1 MPKNQDSTAGTKFS
15 INASDNSTPSLA
27 HRIKNILAGTPATAQ
42 AREQYRRKM
51 ARMIEDALGVK
62 IRTGKLDVGR
72 PENGTVV
79 YKEKDKVIRSLHA
92 YDWENILPVASGL
105 MAERLGIVGKA
116 ADTTAAMRNYIS
128 TWILTGAP
136 NNTSVEADTFHRA
149 MQDPHFADKMLGLR
163 EQFQD
168 WADKSAQEQMRQ
180 SVQWSKEKSST
191 WKERKNLLY
200 EELVEELAPVEDLV
214 QQYEKETGEKLEASL
229 NPMTAFRLL
238 RGAHGRAITMIEGV
252 GQAAVD
258 GLKANFPNI
267 NFDGFKTLHTILND
281 IGALQ
286 NQEKQ
291 QDFATYCIA
300 KHILDMHHKNRQNRL
315 EQDKLEYQ
323 VEGMREQV
331 KEDTQ
336 KAKEMKEQLA
346 LYQGE
351 MKELRRLERRIE
363 SNKNKIKEAEKRIES
378 LKNSIYETPEAFT
391 EENCEKYIRD
401 GKEKYDQAQRDL
413 VHFSNTTAAILADSG
428 VISNK
433 RYQELLKSWPN
444 YVPLFRVFEENKD
457 IDFGDSMKKIK
468 GSMRDIVNPL
478 ESIVHNTVEFV
489 KKAEKNKAKSLLA
502 DFARCDGTGWLVEE
516 VDNNSPNTETV
527 ITFYEN
533 GQRKYLETDP
543 SIVKAVNNMDR
554 RNSNAVLK
562 FLHAITS
569 VARACFTMAS
579 PEFAFRNIFRD
590 YADAFV
596 YNKFGYISPVDLA
609 RGFWHAFRR
618 DKVYY
623 EWLSSGAA
631 QASAVSL
638 DRNYTQEMIDKL
650 GKTWKR
656 RLASK
661 QFFPALLEALQKAG
675 EYSEYATRIA
685 MYEKA
690 KAGLNKGRTRQDA
703 MNALI
708 GAAFESRDLMDFARH
723 GKAGAF
729 WNKLVP
735 FANASIQG
743 MNKFYRTFDW
753 RNGNKKEVVRA
764 SARLL
769 LSGCLLPALL
779 FLMHHDDDW
788 FKELPDWVK
797 ETHWVFKVG
806 DTIIRIPKGSDVGVR
821 FLSNAVEKGMAE
833 AFNHD
838 RVKATEYFMPLY
850 DSLPN
855 FLPIAI
861 LPLLEASLNR
871 STFTGRN
878 IVPQY
883 QEKFTPKM
891 QYGPYTTGMAKF
903 LGEKLGVAPSKID
916 HVIAGYT
923 GSIGMAPW
931 KFLDVFAGDR
941 QLDTSI
947 TEMPL
952 TRALTY
958 MPYKNPKSVQ
968 KYYEALDE
976 QTKLE
981 NEFKMTHKRPEGF
994 DPALLQRLKD
1004 SKKQMT
1010 VLSKQERDL
1019 INNPNLTMEERK
1031 RRQFVIQQRRIRLV
1045 ERIMK

>member
-1 MPKNQDSTAGTKFS
+1 M
-15 INASDNSTPSLA
+15 
-27 HRIKNILAGTPATAQ
+27 
-42 AREQYRRKM
+42 
-51 ARMIEDALGVK
+51 
-62 IRTGKLDVGR
+62 
-72 PENGTVV
+72 
-79 YKEKDKVIRSLHA
+79 
-92 YDWENILPVASGL
+92 
-105 MAERLGIVGKA
+105 
-116 ADTTAAMRNYIS
+116 
-128 TWILTGAP
+128 
-136 NNTSVEADTFHRA
+136 
-149 MQDPHFADKMLGLR
+149 
-163 EQFQD
+163 
-168 WADKSAQEQMRQ
+168 
-180 SVQWSKEKSST
+180 
-191 WKERKNLLY
+191 
-200 EELVEELAPVEDLV
+200 
-214 QQYEKETGEKLEASL
+214 
-229 NPMTAFRLL
+229 
-238 RGAHGRAITMIEGV
+238 
-252 GQAAVD
+252 
-258 GLKANFPNI
+258 
-267 NFDGFKTLHTILND
+267 
-281 IGALQ
+281 
-286 NQEKQ
+286 
-291 QDFATYCIA
+291 
-300 KHILDMHHKNRQNRL
+300 
-315 EQDKLEYQ
+315 
-323 VEGMREQV
+323 
-331 KEDTQ
+331 
-336 KAKEMKEQLA
+336 
-346 LYQGE
+346 
-351 MKELRRLERRIE
+351 
-363 SNKNKIKEAEKRIES
+363 
-378 LKNSIYETPEAFT
+378 
-391 EENCEKYIRD
+391 
-401 GKEKYDQAQRDL
+401 
-413 VHFSNTTAAILADSG
+413 
-428 VISNK
+428 ISNK
-433 RYQELLKSWPN
+433 RYQELLQSWPN

-457 IDFGDSMKKIK
+457 IDFGDSMKRIA
-468 GSMRDIVNPL
+468 GSMRDFVNPL

-502 DFARCDGTGWLVEE
+502 DFARCDGIGRLLIEE

-590 YADAFV
+590 YADAAV
-596 YNKFGYISPVDLA
+596 YNKFGFISPMDLA
-609 RGFWHAFRR
+609 RGFMHAFRR
-618 DKVYY
+618 DNVYY

-661 QFFPALLEALQKAG
+661 QFFPALLEALQKAS

-708 GAAFESRDLMDFARH
+708 GAAFESRDLMDFSRH

-743 MNKFYRTFDW
+743 MNKLYRTMDW
-753 RNGNKKEVVRA
+753 RNGNKKQAVRA
-764 SARLL
+764 FVRLAM
-769 LSGCLLPALL
+769 SSILPAMLL

-797 ETHWVFKVG
+797 ETHWVFKLG

-838 RVKATEYFMPLY
+838 RVKWTEYFMPLY

-931 KFLDVFAGDR
+931 KFLDVLAGDR

-968 KYYEALDE
+968 KYYEELDE

-1004 SKKQMT
+1004 SKKQMS

-1019 INNPNLTMEERK
+1019 INNPNLTMDERK

-1045 ERIMK
+1045 ERIIK